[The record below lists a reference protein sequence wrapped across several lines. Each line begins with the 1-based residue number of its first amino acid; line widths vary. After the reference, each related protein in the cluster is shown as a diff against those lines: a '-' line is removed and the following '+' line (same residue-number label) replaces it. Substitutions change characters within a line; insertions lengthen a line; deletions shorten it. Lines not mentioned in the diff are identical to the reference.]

1 MEMAS
6 ALLWGP
12 GPPAGL
18 HFLTFGQTCVPP
30 TSPPAVWPLFL
41 SGVPS
46 LAVSTSPVPACLSG
60 SLAVTSPAQD
70 GLPKEGVCPFLL
82 VEQRAGGEGEGETQ
96 RQRRGQGHRDGARD
110 IETQRRGQRH
120 RDGAR
125 DTEIQGQREGETWR
139 DTETHSREGGRS
151 SVCRV
156 SGFGP
161 GSVQRKL
168 VCKDLRPGQQ
178 SQEARVWPAG
188 CGLRFR

>member
-12 GPPAGL
+12 GRPAGL

-110 IETQRRGQRH
+110 TETGPETPRYKDRERGRRGEIQRH
-120 RDGAR
+120 TAGREDGA
-125 DTEIQGQREGETWR
+125 
-139 DTETHSREGGRS
+139 
-151 SVCRV
+151 
-156 SGFGP
+156 
-161 GSVQRKL
+161 
-168 VCKDLRPGQQ
+168 Q
-178 SQEARVWPAG
+178 SAG
-188 CGLRFR
+188 

>member
-1 MEMAS
+1 MSTGLAELCPGACALRGRADMEMAS

-12 GPPAGL
+12 GRPAGL

-110 IETQRRGQRH
+110 TETQRRGQRH
-120 RDGAR
+120 RDTRTERGGDVERYR
-125 DTEIQGQREGETWR
+125 DTQQ
-139 DTETHSREGGRS
+139 GGRTELS
-151 SVCRV
+151 LQGEWIWTWECAEEV
-156 SGFGP
+156 
-161 GSVQRKL
+161 
-168 VCKDLRPGQQ
+168 
-178 SQEARVWPAG
+178 
-188 CGLRFR
+188 GL